1 MRGLSVSRSPLRYR
15 YQQVEA
21 WLFEGIEQKR
31 WRLGEK
37 LPSIRRL
44 CQLHQV
50 SKATVLHALTHLEAQ
65 GWIEA
70 RPKSGYFVTYQV
82 NPPKAVQSNNTIDA
96 PRLATLSDLFLDIMQ
111 RSAAFDLLPSSLTLE
126 ESPGIRTLNRSIARA
141 LRQQKTQE
149 SQYYDSPAGD
159 ASLRSQLSIHQA
171 RRGWQVGCDQL
182 CITSGTQHGLFLALM
197 ASCQRGDIVAV
208 ESPGFYGVLQLL
220 ESLGLQVIE
229 VPSSASHGM
238 DMEVLETMLQRWPIR
253 ACVVSPSF
261 STPSGALM
269 PIDRQR
275 RLLDL
280 AESHDV
286 VVIEDDIYSDTALGE
301 IPAPLKALDTT
312 ERVILCSSFSKS
324 LSRDLR
330 VGWVCGG
337 RWHQQ
342 IQQLKVV
349 TQLANSRFL
358 QQGIAHFM
366 AEGGFAAHLRRQR
379 QVLQGRRDQLITS
392 LNDWPIQPMTL
403 SRPLGGLSIW
413 LELPETVNTLNAY
426 SDALRQGIVI
436 TPGPLFSI
444 SGRYTNCL
452 RLSFAHPWNEQ
463 RLQALAQLKTLLFE

>member
-1 MRGLSVSRSPLRYR
+1 MRGLPVSRSPLRYR

-50 SKATVLHALTHLEAQ
+50 SKATVLHALMHLEAQ

-70 RPKSGYFVTYQV
+70 RPKSGYFVTYHV
-82 NPPKAVQSNNTIDA
+82 NPPKAAQSHNILDV
-96 PRLATLSDLFLDIMQ
+96 PRLANVSDLFLDIMQ
-111 RSAAFDLLPSSLTLE
+111 RSAAFDLLPSSPTLE

-141 LRQQKTQE
+141 LRQQNTQE

-159 ASLRSQLSIHQA
+159 AGLRSQLSIHQA
-171 RRGWQVGCDQL
+171 RRGWRVESDEL
-182 CITSGTQHGLFLALM
+182 CITSGTQQGLFLALM
-197 ASCQRGDIVAV
+197 ASCQPGDIVAV

-220 ESLGLQVIE
+220 ETLGLQVIE
-229 VPSSASHGM
+229 VPSSVNHGM
-238 DMEVLETMLQRWPIR
+238 DMEALETMLQRWPIR
-253 ACVVSPSF
+253 ACVVAPAF

-280 AESHDV
+280 AERHDV
-286 VVIEDDIYSDTALGE
+286 VVIEDDIYADTALGE
-301 IPAPLKALDTT
+301 IPAPLKALDTSG
-312 ERVILCSSFSKS
+312 RVILCSSFSKS
-324 LSRDLR
+324 VSRDLR
-330 VGWVCGG
+330 IGWICGG

-358 QQGIAHFM
+358 QQGVAHFM

-379 QVLQGRRDQLITS
+379 QVLQRRRDQLMMS
-392 LNDWPIQPMTL
+392 LNEWPIQPMTI

-413 LELPETVNTLNAY
+413 LELPEAVNTLNAY
-426 SDALRQGIVI
+426 SEALRQGIVI

-444 SGRYTNCL
+444 SGRYANCL
-452 RLSFAHPWNEQ
+452 RLSFAHPWNKQ
-463 RLQALAQLKTLLFE
+463 RLQALARLKTLLFK